1 MCSSWY
7 MLRYPDARNSE
18 EAFNSEYINQM
29 LPVDKY
35 VGGAEH
41 SCMHLIYARYV
52 TKVLRDAG
60 YLNFDEPF
68 KSLVHQGT
76 ILGPDGQK
84 MSKSKGNTISP
95 DEYIDKYG
103 SDVFRTYL
111 MFGFNYIEGGPWS
124 DSGVASIKKYY
135 DKVEG
140 IYNRYFEIEN
150 FDETYEKPEM
160 DLMIKMNN
168 TIERVTSGLD
178 AFQFNTSVARM
189 MEMFTAIKSYMEAGR
204 TSKVLVN
211 VMDTITKLMAPEAP
225 HLAEFYWEKLGHTG
239 TIFKTEWP
247 VVNTD
252 ILKHESVEIPV
263 QLNSKKVTVITV
275 DKDSSEETVRAKAM
289 EHINA
294 ILKGRK
300 VIKVIFVANRI
311 INFIAK

>member
-1 MCSSWY
+1 
-7 MLRYPDARNSE
+7 
-18 EAFNSEYINQM
+18 
-29 LPVDKY
+29 
-35 VGGAEH
+35 
-41 SCMHLIYARYV
+41 
-52 TKVLRDAG
+52 
-60 YLNFDEPF
+60 
-68 KSLVHQGT
+68 
-76 ILGPDGQK
+76 
-84 MSKSKGNTISP
+84 
-95 DEYIDKYG
+95 
-103 SDVFRTYL
+103 
-111 MFGFNYIEGGPWS
+111 
-124 DSGVASIKKYY
+124 
-135 DKVEG
+135 
-140 IYNRYFEIEN
+140 
-150 FDETYEKPEM
+150 
-160 DLMIKMNN
+160 MIKMNN